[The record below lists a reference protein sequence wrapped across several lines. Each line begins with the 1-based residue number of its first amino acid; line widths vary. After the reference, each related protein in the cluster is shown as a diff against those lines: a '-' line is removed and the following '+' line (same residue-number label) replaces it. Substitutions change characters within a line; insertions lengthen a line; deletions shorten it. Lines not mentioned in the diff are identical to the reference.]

1 MYMYSWISLKTRFEL
16 IQNEVT
22 MHALGTAWAHSNE
35 ISTLQHTHVV
45 VVLEVE
51 VEVGLRVGLVLGS
64 G

>member
-1 MYMYSWISLKTRFEL
+1 
-16 IQNEVT
+16 

-51 VEVGLRVGLVLGS
+51 VEVELRVGLVLGS
-64 G
+64 GWFKVESGGLSWVGV